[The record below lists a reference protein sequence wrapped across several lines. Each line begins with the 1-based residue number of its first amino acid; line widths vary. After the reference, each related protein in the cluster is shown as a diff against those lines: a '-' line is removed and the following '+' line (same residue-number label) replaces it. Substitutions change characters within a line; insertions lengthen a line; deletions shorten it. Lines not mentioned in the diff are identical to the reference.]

1 MRSTRLVVPIALLL
15 AFSLASPGPSLAA
28 EEAKPVDAKPAAPAP
43 AKFEFD
49 TVQLVLLVR
58 APTWKKMPDDEAQ
71 ALQKAHMGHLE
82 AMAAAG
88 KMVVAGPVG
97 DQTDPAY
104 RGICVYRVGSA
115 AEAKALA
122 EQDPVVRAGQLRVEA
137 MTWYFGKGY
146 MTFPKA
152 VEARAAEPKEP
163 TR

>member
-1 MRSTRLVVPIALLL
+1 MRRPALAILL
-15 AFSLASPGPSLAA
+15 SAAILLPASPLAA
-28 EEAKPVDAKPAAPAP
+28 DDAKPAEPAK
-43 AKFEFD
+43 AKFEFE

-58 APTWKKMPDDEAQ
+58 APTWKKLPDGEAQ
-71 ALQKAHMGHLE
+71 ALQKAHIGHLE
-82 AMAAAG
+82 AMGAAG

-152 VEARAAEPKEP
+152 PPPTEPAR
-163 TR
+163 